1 MISSNAVLFLFMIG
15 YVTIVPLMPRFII
28 SIRELYDR
36 DVRHGWK
43 GVDSGFGVSS
53 QPVDSENGVV
63 SGIAFAD
70 VRINPGWEG
79 GQTAAG
85 DEDKPEENVFEMLRN
100 GSAQQV

>member
-1 MISSNAVLFLFMIG
+1 MIG

-36 DVRHGWK
+36 DARHGWK
-43 GVDSGFGVSS
+43 GIDSGFGVSS

-70 VRINPGWEG
+70 VRVNPGWEE
-79 GQTAAG
+79 GQTVEG
-85 DEDKPEENVFEMLRN
+85 NEDNREEIVSEVLRN